1 MHSTWSFKVVDN
13 GSEVSFFV
21 DFEMKNIV
29 LQKIVG
35 VVFNEAMQRV
45 LTAFEKQ
52 ALALYNV

>member
-1 MHSTWSFKVVDN
+1 MHSMWSFKVVDN

-21 DFEMKNIV
+21 DFEMKNVV

-52 ALALYNV
+52 ALALYND

>member
-1 MHSTWSFKVVDN
+1 MRSTWSFKVVDN

-21 DFEMKNIV
+21 DFEMKNVV

>member
-1 MHSTWSFKVVDN
+1 MHSTWSFKEVEN

-21 DFEMKNIV
+21 DFEMKNVV

-45 LTAFEKQ
+45 LSAFEKQ
-52 ALALYNV
+52 ALVLYNA

>member
-1 MHSTWSFKVVDN
+1 MHSTWSFKLVDN

-21 DFEMKNIV
+21 DFEMKNLV

>member
-1 MHSTWSFKVVDN
+1 VVDN

-52 ALALYNV
+52 ALALYND

>member
-21 DFEMKNIV
+21 DFEMKNVV